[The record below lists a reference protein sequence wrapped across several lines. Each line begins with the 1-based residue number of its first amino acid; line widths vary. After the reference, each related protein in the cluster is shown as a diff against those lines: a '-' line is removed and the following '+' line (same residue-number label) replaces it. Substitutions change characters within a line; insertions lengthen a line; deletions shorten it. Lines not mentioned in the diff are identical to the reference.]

1 MDFSQVTLSNIM
13 MQIGNHTNAQ
23 IEEAMVRH
31 MILNSI
37 RMYRSKFGSEYGE
50 LIIACDSKNYWR
62 RSLFPYYKANRK
74 KSQAASELDWKAIFD
89 CLSKIRAEIKEFFP
103 YRVIDIETAE
113 ADDVIGTLC
122 EEFGD
127 TYEKILI
134 LSGDKDFQ
142 QLQKFRN
149 VQQYDP
155 VQKKK
160 IICNNPEQFL
170 VEHIIKGDAGDGVP
184 NILSDDNCFVIGKR
198 QSPITQKKLDSLIQA
213 NMFENHDHPN
223 YRNFARNRQLIDLTQ
238 IPVTVKQQIMETY
251 LQQANKKSNN
261 LLNYFIAN
269 KLKNLTDSIG
279 EFV

>member
-13 MQIGNHTNAQ
+13 MQLGNHTNTQ
-23 IEEAMVRH
+23 VEEGIVRH

-50 LIIACDSKNYWR
+50 LVIACDSKNYWR
-62 RSLFPYYKANRK
+62 RALFPYYKANRK

-213 NMFENHDHPN
+213 NMFENHDQPS

-238 IPVTVKQQIMETY
+238 IPVTVKQQIMESY

>member
-1 MDFSQVTLSNIM
+1 MKPTLKYI
-13 MQIGNHTNAQ
+13 TK
-23 IEEAMVRH
+23 EEAQR
-31 MILNSI
+31 L
-37 RMYRSKFGSEYGE
+37 
-50 LIIACDSKNYWR
+50 
-62 RSLFPYYKANRK
+62 
-74 KSQAASELDWKAIFD
+74 
-89 CLSKIRAEIKEFFP
+89 
-103 YRVIDIETAE
+103 
-113 ADDVIGTLC
+113 
-122 EEFGD
+122 
-127 TYEKILI
+127 
-134 LSGDKDFQ
+134 
-142 QLQKFRN
+142 
-149 VQQYDP
+149 
-155 VQKKK
+155 
-160 IICNNPEQFL
+160 L

-238 IPVTVKQQIMETY
+238 IPVTVKQQIMESY

>member
-62 RSLFPYYKANRK
+62 RTLFPYYKANRK

-134 LSGDKDFQ
+134 LSEDRDFL
-142 QLQKFRN
+142 QLLRYSN
-149 VQQYDP
+149 VSIYQP
-155 VQKKK
+155 
-160 IICNNPEQFL
+160 
-170 VEHIIKGDAGDGVP
+170 IK
-184 NILSDDNCFVIGKR
+184 NILIKR
-198 QSPITQKKLDSLIQA
+198 KD
-213 NMFENHDHPN
+213 
-223 YRNFARNRQLIDLTQ
+223 
-238 IPVTVKQQIMETY
+238 
-251 LQQANKKSNN
+251 
-261 LLNYFIAN
+261 
-269 KLKNLTDSIG
+269 
-279 EFV
+279 